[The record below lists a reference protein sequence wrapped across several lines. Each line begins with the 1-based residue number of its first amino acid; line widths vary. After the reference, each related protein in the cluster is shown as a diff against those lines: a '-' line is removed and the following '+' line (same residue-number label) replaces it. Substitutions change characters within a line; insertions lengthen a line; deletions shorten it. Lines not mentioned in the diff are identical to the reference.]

1 MTMISIKCRFCGALI
16 SGDFTKG
23 DTFPARNIDNK
34 TGKEVET
41 FPICGDCYYE
51 TRGSEQEKEEH
62 NGERPGE

>member
-1 MTMISIKCRFCGALI
+1 MSIKCRFCGALI

-41 FPICGDCYYE
+41 FPICRDCYYE
-51 TRGSEQEKEEH
+51 TRGAEQEEE
-62 NGERPGE
+62 

>member
-1 MTMISIKCRFCGALI
+1 MMSIKCRFCGALI

-41 FPICGDCYYE
+41 FPICRDCYYE
-51 TRGSEQEKEEH
+51 TRGAEQEKEEH
-62 NGERPGE
+62 KGERPGA